1 MSPNLKRFCF
11 QVLFYYIPV
20 LVMIYILVLYAM
32 IRSTANRDEA
42 RQADYIVVFGAAQY
56 NGRPSPVYRA
66 RLDHALNL
74 YIQRLAEKIIITG
87 GRGPDPRF
95 SEAEVG
101 KEYLLRR
108 KVPLERLF
116 SEETSVNTI
125 ESIQQVAQFLRFQ
138 PNHRVIAVS
147 DGFHLYRIK
156 KIFKDYQIDVYTSPV
171 PASPIEISW
180 RSRLV
185 ASLREVFICTAYK
198 INRWVKLSDLEFL
211 ILSKI

>member
-20 LVMIYILVLYAM
+20 IVLVYILVLYAM

-42 RQADYIVVFGAAQY
+42 RPADYIVVFGAAQY

-74 YIQRLAEKIIITG
+74 YTQRLAEKIIITG

-108 KVPLERLF
+108 KVPLECLF

-125 ESIQQVAQFLRFQ
+125 ESIQQVARFLRFQ
-138 PNHRVIAVS
+138 SNHRVIAVS
-147 DGFHLYRIK
+147 DGFHLFRIR
-156 KIFKDYQIDVYTSPV
+156 KIFTDYQIEVCTSPA

-198 INRWVKLSDLEFL
+198 INRWIKLSDLEFL
-211 ILSKI
+211 ILLKL